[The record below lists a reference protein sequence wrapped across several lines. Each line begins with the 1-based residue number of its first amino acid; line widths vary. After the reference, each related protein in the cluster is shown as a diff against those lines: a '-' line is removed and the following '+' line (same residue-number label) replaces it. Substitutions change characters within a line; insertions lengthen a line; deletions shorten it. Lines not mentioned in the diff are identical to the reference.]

1 MNESLHKAAFLGPK
15 GENLD
20 ELEQLLLEVLRD
32 HVFWRRNFH
41 PSDPR
46 LIAEHD
52 KRSEAFTQMTAQMRD
67 ELFKILSELKRAA
80 PLYSPRQVAHIVSD
94 PTLPAL
100 IGYFAGLL
108 YNQNNVVEEV
118 SPETVREERAYFR
131 ALAHMVGYPDFLPE
145 TLPPK
150 ARARRQPFSWGHLCS
165 GGTVANLEALWMARN
180 VRLYPLS
187 VRLVGETHADFAHM
201 ARMEVTTAQGD
212 TAQLEELSTFALSNL
227 PIGEIT
233 DLHLR
238 IKAQLAE
245 ADRATAQAFQEAI
258 PSVRTAG
265 LASFLLSY
273 NQTFPE
279 DPARLPKVLISQAAH
294 YCWKKNLDVIGLGA
308 DALETVPTDDRIRM
322 DMEALT
328 EQVRTYAENRQPV
341 LGVVSICGTTEEGA
355 VDPLHKIEAFRE
367 EVAAHGLTFW
377 HHCDAAFGGYFA
389 AMLPKDQNGDVV
401 PYDDVDDTDLNGP
414 DALVDADVYNGIAA
428 MAQADSITI
437 DPHKFG
443 YIPYPAGA
451 VLFRDYHVRDAISY
465 AAPYLA
471 DDDRSGFGGFLG
483 QWTLEGS
490 RPGAAAVSCYLSQA
504 MVPLT
509 PEGHGQLMK
518 NCIAV
523 NQALV
528 EAMHARFPSGES
540 WIELRPLAAPD
551 TVGYCFVLM
560 PQSGFD
566 SIAAL
571 NAYTERI
578 WKRMTVDGRED
589 INQYDFLVSKTEVE
603 ADAYEHVLEGVLPES
618 LLRDALHT
626 DASLTLLRTCLMNP
640 FLTDW
645 SQHDP
650 PFADQL
656 ATFLHNIALDE
667 HLSDV
672 LPALPVSDSERLHIA
687 VVEPDPTAPD
697 ALAEQLSTHEKG
709 AAHLSIAPRHPAASR
724 PTDAWTGYDAVV
736 LPAHALSEASM
747 QQTARRVHGAG
758 VPLFV
763 LGDAEAAASLDRHA
777 ELEGV
782 AFHRIIHDTFEQ
794 QIRHLLARLHAEDRP
809 AVAVR

>member
-245 ADRATAQAFQEAI
+245 ADRSTAQAFQEAL

-273 NQTFPE
+273 NRTFPE

-322 DMEALT
+322 DMEALA

-341 LGVVSICGTTEEGA
+341 LSVVSICGTTEEGA
-355 VDPLHKIEAFRE
+355 VDPMHKIEAFRE

-389 AMLPKDQNGDVV
+389 AMLPNDQNGDVV
-401 PYDDVDDTDLNGP
+401 PYDEVDDTDLNGP

-528 EAMHARFPSGES
+528 EAMHAHFPDGES
-540 WIELRPLAAPD
+540 WIELRPLAPPD
-551 TVGYCFVLM
+551 TVGYCFVLI

-603 ADAYEHVLEGVLPES
+603 AAAYEHVLRGVLPES
-618 LLRDALHT
+618 LLRNALNT
-626 DASLTLLRTCLMNP
+626 DASLTLLRTCIMNP

-656 ATFLHNIALDE
+656 AAFLHSIALDE
-667 HLSDV
+667 HLSDT
-672 LPALPVSDSERLHIA
+672 LPARPVSDSERLHVA

-709 AAHLSIAPRHPAASR
+709 EAHLSIAPRDPATNR
-724 PTDAWTGYDAVV
+724 PADAWAGYDAVV

-747 QQTARRVHGAG
+747 QQTARRVHEAG

-763 LGDAEAAASLDRHA
+763 LGDAEAAAPLDQQA
-777 ELEGV
+777 ELEGIS
-782 AFHRIIHDTFEQ
+782 FHRIIHDTFEQ
-794 QIRHLLARLHAEDRP
+794 RIRHLLARLHAQVP
-809 AVAVR
+809 AVSY

>member
-46 LIAEHD
+46 LIGERD
-52 KRSEAFTQMTAQMRD
+52 KRSEAFSQMTAQMRD

-118 SPETVREERAYFR
+118 SPETVREERAYFT
-131 ALAHMVGYPDFLPE
+131 ALAQMVGYPPFLPE

-180 VRLYPLS
+180 VRLYPLA

-201 ARMEVTTAQGD
+201 ARLTVTTAEGD
-212 TAQLEELSTFALSNL
+212 EAELDTLSTFALSNL
-227 PIGEIT
+227 PIDAIT

-238 IKAQLAE
+238 IKAELAE
-245 ADRATAQAFQEAI
+245 ADRATAQAFQDAI

-273 NQTFPE
+273 NQTFPN

-294 YCWKKNLDVIGLGA
+294 YCWKKNLDVVGLGA
-308 DALETVPTDDRIRM
+308 DALETIPTDGRIRM
-322 DMEALT
+322 NMEALT
-328 EQVRTYAENRQPV
+328 EQIRTHANNQQPV
-341 LGVVSICGTTEEGA
+341 LSVVSICGTTEEGA

-367 EVAAHGLTFW
+367 EAAAHGLTFW

-389 AMLPKDQNGDVV
+389 SMLPKDDSGSVV
-401 PYDDVDDTDLNGP
+401 PYEDADAADHAGLNT
-414 DALVDADVYNGIAA
+414 LVDAEVYNGIAS
-428 MAQADSITI
+428 MAKADSITI

-528 EAMHARFPSGES
+528 DAMHARFPDRTS
-540 WIELRPLAAPD
+540 WIELRPLAEPD

-566 SIAAL
+566 TIAAL
-571 NAYTERI
+571 NDYTERI

-603 ADAYEHVLEGVLPES
+603 AAAYAHVMQGVLPQP
-618 LLRDALHT
+618 LLDDALRE
-626 DASLTLLRTCLMNP
+626 DASLTLLRTCIMNP

-645 SQHDP
+645 SEHDP
-650 PFADQL
+650 SFADQL
-656 ATFLHNIALDE
+656 ATFLYEAALDE

-672 LPALPVSDSERLHIA
+672 LPAGPVPTPERKHVA
-687 VVEPDPTAPD
+687 VVESEPEAPGS
-697 ALAEQLSTHEKG
+697 LAEQLQTHERSRT
-709 AAHLSIAPRHPAASR
+709 HLAVTARLPNARRPA
-724 PTDAWTGYDAVV
+724 DAWRGYDAAV
-736 LPAHALSEASM
+736 LPAHALHDAAM
-747 QQTARRVHGAG
+747 QDTARRIQAAG
-758 VPLFV
+758 VPLFIM
-763 LGDAEAAASLDRHA
+763 GDAEAPLPSEEQPDVQAATTHRVSA
-777 ELEGV
+777 TEAGV
-782 AFHRIIHDTFEQ
+782 LL
-794 QIRHLLARLHAEDRP
+794 LLARLYAMRGETM
-809 AVAVR
+809 A

>member
-1 MNESLHKAAFLGPK
+1 MNDALHKSAFLGPK

-46 LIAEHD
+46 LIGERD
-52 KRSEAFTQMTAQMRD
+52 KRSEAFSSMTAQMRD
-67 ELFKILSELKRAA
+67 ELFQILSELKRAA

-118 SPETVREERAYFR
+118 SPETVREERAYFT
-131 ALAHMVGYPDFLPE
+131 ALAEMVGYPDFLPE
-145 TLPPK
+145 TLPPN
-150 ARARRQPFSWGHLCS
+150 ARARRRPFSWGHLCS

-180 VRLYPLS
+180 VRLYPLA
-187 VRLVGETHADFAHM
+187 VRLVGETHTDFAHM
-201 ARMEVTTAQGD
+201 ARLEVHTAQGPTAALD
-212 TAQLEELSTFALSNL
+212 TLSTFALSNL
-227 PIGEIT
+227 PIHAIT

-238 IKAQLAE
+238 IKAHLAE
-245 ADRATAQAFQEAI
+245 ADRATAQAFQEAL

-273 NQTFPE
+273 NETFPD

-294 YCWKKNLDVIGLGA
+294 YCWKKNLDVVGLGA
-308 DALETVPTDDRIRM
+308 QALETVPTDARIRM
-322 DMEALT
+322 DMQALADRL
-328 EQVRTYAENRQPV
+328 RTHAANRQPV
-341 LGVVSICGTTEEGA
+341 LSVVSICGTTEEGA
-355 VDPLHKIEAFRE
+355 VDPLHQIEAFRDE
-367 EVAAHGLTFW
+367 AAAHGLTFW

-389 AMLPKDQNGDVV
+389 SMLPKDEDGAIV
-401 PYDDVDDTDLNGP
+401 PYDAVSDDALAGP

-428 MAQADSITI
+428 MSQADSITT

-528 EAMHARFPSGES
+528 SAMHDRFSETS
-540 WIELRPLAAPD
+540 WIELRPLAEPD

-560 PQSGFD
+560 PQSGFET
-566 SIAAL
+566 IAAL

-589 INQYDFLVSKTEVE
+589 INQYDFLVSKTEV
-603 ADAYEHVLEGVLPES
+603 AARAYEHVLRGVLP
-618 LLRDALHT
+618 DALVADAVDT
-626 DASLTLLRTCLMNP
+626 DASVTLLRTCIMNP

-645 SQHDP
+645 AELDP
-650 PFADQL
+650 PFQTQL
-656 ATFLHNIALDE
+656 AAFLHEAALDE
-667 HLSDV
+667 HLRTA
-672 LPALPVSDSERLHIA
+672 LPARPLSEGEHLRIATIESD
-687 VVEPDPTAPD
+687 PDAPH
-697 ALAEQLSTHEKG
+697 ALAEQLQTPERG
-709 AAHLSIAPRHPAASR
+709 AAHLRVTAYPLGGNR
-724 PTDAWTGYDAVV
+724 PDWSHYDAVV
-736 LPAHALSEASM
+736 MAAEDLDATAPAEPLPERPAHLPLFIMADAAPNAPLSPDDALLHWIA
-747 QQTARRVHGAG
+747 QPTPVQRVHA
-758 VPLFV
+758 
-763 LGDAEAAASLDRHA
+763 
-777 ELEGV
+777 
-782 AFHRIIHDTFEQ
+782 
-794 QIRHLLARLHAEDRP
+794 LLARLYALQP
-809 AVAVR
+809 AA